1 MNDVFQIG
9 DIVCADRQ
17 YDGYTATKVGIHCKV
32 EDRSGGEILVLVLE
46 GPGKGSRHWVKKER
60 FIYVDKW
67 VTVERVN
74 LP

>member
-46 GPGKGSRHWVKKER
+46 EPSKGSRH
-60 FIYVDKW
+60 
-67 VTVERVN
+67 
-74 LP
+74 